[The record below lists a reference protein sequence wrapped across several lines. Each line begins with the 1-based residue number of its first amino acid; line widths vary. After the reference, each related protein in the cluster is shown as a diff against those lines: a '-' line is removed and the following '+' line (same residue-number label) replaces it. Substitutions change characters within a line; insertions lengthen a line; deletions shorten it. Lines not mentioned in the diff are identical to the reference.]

1 MTFRSFGPDEFLF
14 LLTGLQ
20 WTVLLTAIALIGGGI
35 AGFLIALARVS
46 TIKWLRVVAGT
57 YIQIIQGIPVLM
69 ILFLSY
75 YGLSLAGFD
84 LHPLIAAGASMS
96 IYASGYL
103 AEIWRG
109 CIQSVPKQQWE
120 ASESLAMTRAPAV
133 SLCDPAAGC
142 PHFLAVNGG
151 FRCAGRQEH
160 LDRVDYRLCRTGPG
174 RHAHQQCNVPTI
186 PRFCGG
192 RSALFRCLLP
202 IVIAIALAGKEAQC
216 LKSSSIMFTRA
227 SAMSKSSKVSRLRL
241 NAVKFCPHRS
251 LRLGKKHIAAL
262 HQRAREDQLWRDRN
276 RWS

>member
-120 ASESLAMTRAPAV
+120 ASESLAMTRAQQYRYVILPQAV
-133 SLCDPAAGC
+133 RISLPSTVGFAVQVVKNTSIASIIGFVELARAGTLINNATFQPFRVFVVVAALY
-142 PHFLAVNGG
+142 FAV
-151 FRCAGRQEH
+151 CYP
-160 LDRVDYRLCRTGPG
+160 L
-174 RHAHQQCNVPTI
+174 
-186 PRFCGG
+186 
-192 RSALFRCLLP
+192 SLL
-202 IVIAIALAGKEAQC
+202 
-216 LKSSSIMFTRA
+216 
-227 SAMSKSSKVSRLRL
+227 SRWLERRL
-241 NAVKFCPHRS
+241 NV
-251 LRLGKKHIAAL
+251 
-262 HQRAREDQLWRDRN
+262 
-276 RWS
+276 

>member
-46 TIKWLRVVAGT
+46 TIKWLRVAAGT

-120 ASESLAMTRAPAV
+120 ASESLALTRSQQYRYVILPQAV
-133 SLCDPAAGC
+133 RISLPSTVGFAVQVVKNTSIASIIGFVELARAGTLINNATFQ
-142 PHFLAVNGG
+142 PFRVFVVVAVLY
-151 FRCAGRQEH
+151 FAVCYP
-160 LDRVDYRLCRTGPG
+160 L
-174 RHAHQQCNVPTI
+174 
-186 PRFCGG
+186 
-192 RSALFRCLLP
+192 SLL
-202 IVIAIALAGKEAQC
+202 
-216 LKSSSIMFTRA
+216 
-227 SAMSKSSKVSRLRL
+227 SRWLERRL
-241 NAVKFCPHRS
+241 NV
-251 LRLGKKHIAAL
+251 
-262 HQRAREDQLWRDRN
+262 
-276 RWS
+276 